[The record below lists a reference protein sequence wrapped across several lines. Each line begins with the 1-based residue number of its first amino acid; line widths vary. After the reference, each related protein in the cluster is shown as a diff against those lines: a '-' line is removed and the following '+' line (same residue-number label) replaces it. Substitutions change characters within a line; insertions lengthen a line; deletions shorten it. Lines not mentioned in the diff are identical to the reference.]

1 MQKPSPEALI
11 TRSAIALDRI
21 DFAGWLEC
29 FAEDCQY
36 EITTFVNQ
44 ANDWPCGLLHAF
56 NKNQLRDR
64 VASIETVNVYE
75 PHRYRHILSQTHET
89 HTGADTIFVTGFSV
103 YRITANRSTLLF
115 ATGEYQDRIKYE
127 ASGISIRERTVV
139 LDNEQ
144 IDTLLAIP
152 L

>member
-1 MQKPSPEALI
+1 MQKLAAEALI

-21 DFAGWLEC
+21 DYASWLEC
-29 FAEDCQY
+29 FDEECRY
-36 EITTFVNQ
+36 EITTFVNKT
-44 ANDWPCGLLHAF
+44 NGWPCGLLHAF
-56 NKNQLRDR
+56 NKDQLRDR

-89 HTGADTIFVTGFSV
+89 PTGLDTIFVTAFSV
-103 YRITANRSTLLF
+103 YRITANRSTILF
-115 ATGEYQDRIKYE
+115 ATGEYQDRLKYE
-127 ASGISIRERTVV
+127 ASGLSIRERTVV

>member
-21 DFAGWLEC
+21 DYASWLEC
-29 FAEDCQY
+29 FAEECRY
-36 EITTFVNQ
+36 EITTFINL
-44 ANDWPCGLLHAF
+44 ANGWPCGLLHAF
-56 NKNQLRDR
+56 SKDQLRDR
-64 VASIETVNVYE
+64 IASIETVNVYE
-75 PHRYRHILSQTHET
+75 PHRYRHILSQTHQT
-89 HTGADTIFVTGFSV
+89 HTGMDSIFVTAFSV
-103 YRITANRSTLLF
+103 YRITANRSTILF
-115 ATGEYQDRIKYE
+115 ATGEYRDRFKYE
-127 ASGISIRERTVV
+127 ASGLSILERTVV

>member
-1 MQKPSPEALI
+1 MQKLSVEALI

-21 DFAGWLEC
+21 DYASWLEC
-29 FAEDCQY
+29 FAEECRY
-36 EITTFVNQ
+36 EITTVVNQ
-44 ANDWPCGLLHAF
+44 ANGWPCGLLHAF
-56 NKNQLRDR
+56 NKDQLRDR

-75 PHRYRHILSQTHET
+75 PHRYRHILSQTYET
-89 HTGADTIFVTGFSV
+89 HTGIDTIFVTGFSV
-103 YRITANRSTLLF
+103 YRITANRPTILF
-115 ATGEYQDRIKYE
+115 ATGEYRDRLKYE
-127 ASGISIRERTVV
+127 ASGVSIRERTVV